1 MVTNKSSAE
10 SNLRE
15 FFEKHGREGFLKLLL
30 TNYLF
35 ELAMYYLH
43 SEKNPAAQVSE
54 DTSYRFYVDGRERV
68 YPPEQIERFKRDL
81 RAECK
86 KKATL
91 VVETLRKM
99 GLIERLSEDVMA
111 EPKVSELVQKA
122 FESITKRT

>member
-1 MVTNKSSAE
+1 MVTNKARAE

-15 FFEKHGREGFLKLLL
+15 FLEKHGREGFLKLLL

-43 SEKNPAAQVSE
+43 SEKNPSAQVME
-54 DTSYRFYVDGRERV
+54 DTSYRFFVDGRERV
-68 YPPEQIERFKRDL
+68 YPPEQIDRFKRDL
-81 RAECK
+81 RAECG
-86 KKATL
+86 KKAAL

-99 GLIERLSEDVMA
+99 ELVERLSEEVLA
-111 EPKVSELVQKA
+111 EPEVAELVQKA